1 MHLLGLAWGRHL
13 DLLCKTG
20 PSFCRFEFDFG
31 LILCFLEGFT
41 NNIIGNKIN
50 HYQSLRPIS
59 QQQLPPLLLLSFF
72 AVHTLTHTYQIAGW
86 QLFLVP
92 PPQRASF
99 LSSPS
104 ATDIVL
110 FVMNLCCSFLGNSS
124 MWAIRP
130 IIVIIYYQCLLSD
143 TNGHYTCVWTDEEGN
158 KRNMRVKMELY
169 LDNTYV
175 CWGAWRESGRYTR
188 CLCCLILLFSFFPL
202 HYTLREL
209 YRKLFFGF
217 YSPFHQKV
225 DPNI

>member
-1 MHLLGLAWGRHL
+1 MHLLGLAWGGHL

-59 QQQLPPLLLLSFF
+59 KQQLPPLLLLSFF

-92 PPQRASF
+92 PPLSVRH
-99 LSSPS
+99 SSPLPQQHAS
-104 ATDIVL
+104 LLWFEDLVMDIVF

-143 TNGHYTCVWTDEEGN
+143 TNGHYTRVWTDEEGN

-175 CWGAWRESGRYTR
+175 C
-188 CLCCLILLFSFFPL
+188 
-202 HYTLREL
+202 
-209 YRKLFFGF
+209 
-217 YSPFHQKV
+217 
-225 DPNI
+225 